1 PGRSFS
7 READARRG
15 GALRPAGH
23 LPPRGQAG
31 GARPDR
37 FRLVG
42 RAVQAVQ
49 GAEFLPYVSAPGLRR
64 QRLAGGALHQLVGRE
79 LATVSVDV
87 AAEPTEQR
95 AELSA
100 LDLLVE
106 VRDVR
111 SDPLHQLR
119 ADQVSDCVAGEDA
132 EAHER
137 PVDVLQ
143 RAYPIVGDVDAQVGT
158 DARVPGFGQ

>member
-1 PGRSFS
+1 M
-7 READARRG
+7 A
-15 GALRPAGH
+15 
-23 LPPRGQAG
+23 
-31 GARPDR
+31 
-37 FRLVG
+37 
-42 RAVQAVQ
+42 
-49 GAEFLPYVSAPGLRR
+49 
-64 QRLAGGALHQLVGRE
+64 
-79 LATVSVDV
+79 VDV
-87 AAEPTEQR
+87 AAEPTEQC

-158 DARVPGFGQ
+158 DARVPGFGQVLHLQLALQHLVLELEAKQHVHVVGDLVGLDADQ